1 MSMGQSHESSIHS
14 KLTALM
20 SASSYGKVLFKDGR
34 TLLYMPTS
42 ISQRADEAGC
52 MTWVSSG
59 LGSDGSSSTEQF
71 AYLRLDAV
79 QDIVVLP
86 KQPTFDE

>member
-1 MSMGQSHESSIHS
+1 
-14 KLTALM
+14 M
-20 SASSYGKVLFKDGR
+20 SASSYGKVLFKDGS

-42 ISQRADEAGC
+42 ISQRADEAGR

-59 LGSDGSSSTEQF
+59 LGSDGSSNKEQF

-79 QDIVVLP
+79 QDVVVLP
-86 KQPTFDE
+86 EQPTFDD